1 MGLLVLTGCGTQEES
16 KEQTG
21 DKILAADAEKS
32 KDKGQKTSV
41 QNQEEDEKSE
51 GNTPEKSENQSEQQ
65 GSSEQNKKE
74 QDEQQGNGVKNIVAS
89 NAETKSPQKENTKS
103 TQQPTSQSKVSQPTT
118 NQAKTENNQTTPKS
132 ETVTKPAPAPAPKP
146 QPAPAPKP
154 QPAPTPKPAPA
165 PAPAPKP
172 EPAPAPKP
180 APAPQEGSMVTKV
193 QNALPGGYTAKS
205 DGSSVIILRGGAQI
219 ASTLPGTVGFSASLN
234 SSDINAALKGASA
247 LGGSYSQMRSVTDT
261 LLSGEAFASSGG
273 TSGLKRSGMIFITW

>member
-1 MGLLVLTGCGTQEES
+1 MKKLLTILMMGLLVLTGCGTQEES

-165 PAPAPKP
+165 P
-172 EPAPAPKP
+172 
-180 APAPQEGSMVTKV
+180 QEGSMVTKV